1 MIRFLCGKV
10 IDNFPTVVAVGG
22 VGYEV
27 NTPADFAI
35 GSMVEVW
42 THHFVRE
49 DRNELYGFKDKN
61 DLRLFELLIDVS
73 GVGPKVALS
82 ICRGLTSKKIEE
94 AIIGQDVQMLTTV
107 PGLGKKLAQKII
119 IELKSKLEKTGA
131 IDFQRFQESSEVAD
145 ALKSLGYLQ
154 KEIYGIIKKI
164 PSNLSSTEQ
173 ISWALRNIKK

>member
-1 MIRFLCGKV
+1 MIRFLRGKV
-10 IDNFPTVVAVGG
+10 IDNFPTVIDVGG
-22 VGYEV
+22 VGYSV
-27 NTPADFAI
+27 NTTKDFQVGDQAELW
-35 GSMVEVW
+35 V
-42 THHFVRE
+42 HHFVRE
-49 DRNELYGFKDKN
+49 DRAELYGFTDKN
-61 DLRLFELLIDVS
+61 DLRLFEMLLDVS

-82 ICRGLTSKKIEE
+82 ICRGLISKKIEE

-164 PSNLSSTEQ
+164 PSNLPSTEQ